1 MRASLRGLHSAKHD
15 RKLSPPGPAG
25 QRGQITAPITDRRRF
40 WFRLLAVLGIPLVLL
55 VLVEGVLRLAGV
67 GHPTGFFLEQH
78 RDGRIVLT
86 DNQDF
91 GLGFFPPG
99 LARYPRPFTIP
110 AVKPAD
116 TLRIFVLGESAAMGD
131 PDFKFGLPRMLE
143 VLLRERF
150 PNRHIEVVN
159 TAMVA
164 INSHV
169 ILPIARDC
177 ARRQGDLWVIY
188 MGNNEVIGPFGSASV
203 FGAQAPTLPVA
214 RAEIGLRATRLGQ
227 LLDAGLHL
235 ARWGNRPFPEWGGME
250 MMANQKVR
258 FDSPAT
264 TRVYRHFERNLADI
278 LTTGA
283 QAGVPMLLCTV
294 ATNLKDCPPFASLHR
309 PDLTAAELTEWQSAY
324 DAGVAAEAQGSY
336 ADALRAYEKAARI
349 DATFAELAFRQGR
362 CRLALGRSGEAAR
375 DFGRARD
382 FDALQFRADGRVNG
396 IIRQA
401 AGAFAARGVRL
412 LDAEALFA
420 TNGPPGG
427 PGTELFYEHV
437 HLTPEGNYLLAR
449 AVAEE
454 VARTLSLSEKG
465 QWLAQAECLQASGF
479 TEWNRLDALGVILD
493 RMDGP
498 PFTQQVGHAAQ
509 LAAVREA
516 RERHRLASKPVQVRQ
531 EVRQV
536 AQAVARRPEDTDLR
550 WNLAALLEI
559 AGDVAGSEEQW
570 RTLIRLQPQAAL
582 PYFNLA
588 KLLDGAARGA
598 ESLPLYRECL
608 RINADYFPAR
618 LALGTLCLRSGLLPE
633 AVQQLRQAVR
643 QKPRAVEPRVALAQ
657 ALAQTQRTAEAAAQ
671 WREVLRL
678 DPDNAVAREQLRGLD
693 SQR

>member
-1 MRASLRGLHSAKHD
+1 M
-15 RKLSPPGPAG
+15 SPPRLPGRGTRAG
-25 QRGQITAPITDRRRF
+25 APITGRRRF
-40 WFRLLAVLGIPLVLL
+40 WFRLVAALGLPLVLL

-78 RDGRIVLT
+78 RDGRVVLT

-91 GLGFFPPG
+91 GRRFFPPG
-99 LARYPRPFTIP
+99 LTRYPRPFTIP

-131 PDFKFGLPRMLE
+131 PDFKFGLPRLLE
-143 VLLRERF
+143 VLLREQF
-150 PNRHIEVVN
+150 SPRHIEVVN

-188 MGNNEVIGPFGSASV
+188 MGNNEIIGPFGSASV
-203 FGAQAPTLPVA
+203 FGARAPALPVV
-214 RAEIGLRATRLGQ
+214 RAEIGLKTTRLGQ

-235 ARWGNRPFPEWGGME
+235 ARWGSRPLPEWGGME

-264 TRVYRHFERNLADI
+264 TRIYRHFERNLGDI
-278 LTTGA
+278 LATGVR
-283 QAGVPMLLCTV
+283 AGVPILLCTV
-294 ATNLKDCPPFASLHR
+294 PTNLKDCPPFASLHR
-309 PDLTAAELTEWQSAY
+309 PDLTAAELTEWQAAS

-336 ADALRAYEKAARI
+336 ADALRAYEKAAGI

-362 CRLALGRSGEAAR
+362 CRLALGASGEAAR

-382 FDALQFRADGRVNG
+382 FDALQFRADGRING

-401 AGAFAARGVRL
+401 AGAFATRGVCL
-412 LDAEALFA
+412 LDVEGLFA
-420 TNGPPGG
+420 TNDPAGG
-427 PGTELFYEHV
+427 PDTALFYEHV

-454 VARTLSLSEKG
+454 VARTLSRSEKG
-465 QWLAQAECLQASGF
+465 QWLSQAECLQAAGF

-516 RERHRLASKPVQVRQ
+516 KERHRLASKPVLVRQ

-559 AGDVAGSEEQW
+559 AGEVAGSEEQW

-588 KLLDGAARGA
+588 KLLDEAGRGA

-618 LALGTLCLRSGLLPE
+618 LALGTLCRRSGLLPE
-633 AVQQLRQAVR
+633 AVQELWQAVR

-657 ALAQTQRTAEAAAQ
+657 ALTQSQRTAEAAEQ

-678 DPDNAVAREQLRGLD
+678 DPDNAKAREQLRGLD
-693 SQR
+693 PQR

>member
-1 MRASLRGLHSAKHD
+1 LQAAKHH
-15 RKLSPPGPAG
+15 RQSSPPGRPGRAAHAG
-25 QRGQITAPITDRRRF
+25 APITGRRRF
-40 WFRLLAVLGIPLVLL
+40 WFRLFAGLGIPLVLL

-67 GHPTGFFLEQH
+67 GHPTGFFLEQQ
-78 RDGRIVLT
+78 RDGRAVLT
-86 DNQDF
+86 DNQAF
-91 GLGFFPPG
+91 GLRFFPPG

-143 VLLRERF
+143 VLLGERF
-150 PNRHIEVVN
+150 PDRHFEVVN

-169 ILPIARDC
+169 ILPIAREC

-203 FGAQAPTLPVA
+203 FGAQAPTLPVV
-214 RAEIGLRATRLGQ
+214 RAEIGLKATRLGE
-227 LLDAGLHL
+227 LLDAGLRL
-235 ARWGNRPFPEWGGME
+235 ARWGNRPLPEWGGME

-264 TRVYRHFERNLADI
+264 TRVYRHFERNLTDI
-278 LTTGA
+278 LATGA
-283 QAGVPMLLCTV
+283 QAGVPILLCTV
-294 ATNLKDCPPFASLHR
+294 PTNLRDCPPFASLHR
-309 PDLTAAELTEWQSAY
+309 PGLTAAELAEWQAAY
-324 DAGVAAEAQGSY
+324 DAGIAAEAQGGY
-336 ADALRAYEKAARI
+336 AEALRVYEKADGI
-349 DATFAELAFRQGR
+349 DGTFAELAFRQGR

-375 DFGRARD
+375 DFARARD
-382 FDALQFRADGRVNG
+382 FDALQFRADGRING

-401 AGAFAARGVRL
+401 AGAFGARGVRL

-420 TNGPPGG
+420 TNSPPGG
-427 PGTELFYEHV
+427 PGAEFFYEHV

-449 AVAEE
+449 AVAAG
-454 VARTLSLSEKG
+454 VGRTLSLSEKG
-465 QWLAQAECLQASGF
+465 PWLSQAECLQALGF
-479 TEWNRLDALGVILD
+479 TEWNRLEALGVILE

-509 LAAVREA
+509 LAAVRA
-516 RERHRLASKPVQVRQ
+516 AKERHRLASKPVQVRQ

-536 AQAVARRPEDTDLR
+536 AQAVAHRPEDTDLR

-559 AGDVAGSEEQW
+559 AGEVAGSEEQW

-582 PYFNLA
+582 PCFNLA
-588 KLLDGAARGA
+588 KLLEGAGRGA

-608 RINADYFPAR
+608 RINPDYFPAR
-618 LALGTLCLRSGLLPE
+618 LALGRLCLRSGLLPE
-633 AVQQLRQAVR
+633 AVQQLRQAVG

-657 ALAQTQRTAEAAAQ
+657 ALAQTQRMTAAADQ

-678 DPDNAVAREQLRGLD
+678 DPDNATAREQLRGLNPPH
-693 SQR
+693 

>member
-1 MRASLRGLHSAKHD
+1 M
-15 RKLSPPGPAG
+15 SPPRLPGRGTRAG
-25 QRGQITAPITDRRRF
+25 APITGRRRF
-40 WFRLLAVLGIPLVLL
+40 WFRLLAALGLPLVLL
-55 VLVEGVLRLAGV
+55 VFVEGVLRLAGV

-78 RDGRIVLT
+78 RDGRVVLT

-91 GLGFFPPG
+91 GRRFFPPG
-99 LARYPRPFTIP
+99 LTRYPHPFTIP

-131 PDFKFGLPRMLE
+131 PDFKFGLPRLLE

-150 PNRHIEVVN
+150 STRHIEVVN

-188 MGNNEVIGPFGSASV
+188 MGNNEIIGPFGSASV
-203 FGAQAPTLPVA
+203 FGARAPALPVV
-214 RAEIGLRATRLGQ
+214 RAEIGLKTTRLGQ

-235 ARWGNRPFPEWGGME
+235 ARWGNRPLPEWGGME

-264 TRVYRHFERNLADI
+264 TRVYRHFERNLGDI
-278 LTTGA
+278 LATGVR
-283 QAGVPMLLCTV
+283 AGVPILLCTMP
-294 ATNLKDCPPFASLHR
+294 TNLKDCPPFASLHR
-309 PDLTAAELTEWQSAY
+309 PDLTAAELTEWQAAY

-336 ADALRAYEKAARI
+336 AEALRAYDQAAGI

-362 CRLALGRSGEAAR
+362 CRLALGGSSEAAR

-382 FDALQFRADGRVNG
+382 FDALQFRADGRING
-396 IIRQA
+396 IIRQT
-401 AGAFAARGVRL
+401 AGAFAPRGVRL
-412 LDAEALFA
+412 LDAEGLFA
-420 TNGPPGG
+420 KNDPAGG

-465 QWLAQAECLQASGF
+465 QWLSQAECLQAAGF

-498 PFTQQVGHAAQ
+498 PFTQQAGHAAQ
-509 LAAVREA
+509 LAAMREA
-516 RERHRLASKPVQVRQ
+516 KERHRLASKPVQVRQ

-559 AGDVAGSEEQW
+559 AGEVAGSEEQW

-588 KLLDGAARGA
+588 KLLDEAGRGA

-618 LALGTLCLRSGLLPE
+618 LALGTLCRRSGLLPE
-633 AVQQLRQAVR
+633 AVQELWQAVR

-657 ALAQTQRTAEAAAQ
+657 ALTQSQRTAEAAEQ

-678 DPDNAVAREQLRGLD
+678 DPDNAKAREQLRGLD
-693 SQR
+693 PQR